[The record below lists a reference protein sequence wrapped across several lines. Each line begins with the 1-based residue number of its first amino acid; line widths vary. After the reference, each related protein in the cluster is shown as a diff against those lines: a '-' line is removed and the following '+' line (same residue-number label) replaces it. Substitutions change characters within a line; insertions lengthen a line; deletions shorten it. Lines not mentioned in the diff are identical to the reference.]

1 MKAKKVCGLIRK
13 TAKANRIEALRRN
26 GVHGQFWEVIE
37 KENASNQSWLWAK
50 DEKIDGSVEATA
62 MAIQDGVLWTRNYQK
77 VIGIADVVDKC
88 TLCGEPKENLGH
100 LLASRKVLLGA
111 AIKERYDDCPRA
123 IYVKAC
129 WELGLLKE
137 QLRL

>member
-1 MKAKKVCGLIRK
+1 
-13 TAKANRIEALRRN
+13 
-26 GVHGQFWEVIE
+26 
-37 KENASNQSWLWAK
+37 
-50 DEKIDGSVEATA
+50 

-88 TLCGEPKENLGH
+88 RLCGEPKENLGH
-100 LLASRKVLLGA
+100 LLVSCKALLGA
-111 AIKERYDDCPRA
+111 AIKERHDDCARA

-137 QLRL
+137 QPCWWEKQKVERVLENDKWLVERKKINDNEHVLTQ